1 MDQHD
6 HVVYIFESI
15 KKKEEGGKQNNYN
28 DDVIYN
34 YFIIYC
40 LLLKCGVYNILLLIG
55 QNKINK
61 NERDHMP

>member
-15 KKKEEGGKQNNYN
+15 KKKEEGGKQNN

-40 LLLKCGVYNILLLIG
+40 LLLKCGVYNILL
-55 QNKINK
+55 
-61 NERDHMP
+61 

>member
-15 KKKEEGGKQNNYN
+15 KKKEEGGKQND

-34 YFIIYC
+34 YFIYC
-40 LLLKCGVYNILLLIG
+40 LLLKCGVYNILL
-55 QNKINK
+55 
-61 NERDHMP
+61 

>member
-15 KKKEEGGKQNNYN
+15 KKKEEGGKQNND

-34 YFIIYC
+34 YFIYC
-40 LLLKCGVYNILLLIG
+40 LLLKCGVYNILLSDWP
-55 QNKINK
+55 NKINK